1 MSLDQLFQQAVALI
15 GAGVDVNCPSQDLYS
30 HGTPLHHAVCS
41 GSLEAVKV
49 LVEAGADLSAKDTAW
64 NGTPLGW
71 AEYYVQGAKED
82 KAKKAYPEIAAY
94 LRERRGNR

>member
-1 MSLDQLFQQAVALI
+1 
-15 GAGVDVNCPSQDLYS
+15 
-30 HGTPLHHAVCS
+30 VCS

-49 LVEAGADLSAKDTAW
+49 LVEAGADLSAKDMAW

-82 KAKKAYPEIAAY
+82 NVKKAYPEIAAY
-94 LRERRGNR
+94 LRERHGNG